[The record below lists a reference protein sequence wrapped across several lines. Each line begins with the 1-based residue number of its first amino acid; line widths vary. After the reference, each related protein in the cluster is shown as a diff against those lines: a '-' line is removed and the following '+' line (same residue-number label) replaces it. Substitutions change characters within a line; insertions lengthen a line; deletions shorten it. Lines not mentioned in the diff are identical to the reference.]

1 MNIITSSRLNILRAC
16 KAITLLP
23 WVEGTSGR
31 DAQRGTR
38 VHEGIVKR
46 VNKEPTML
54 DFDEERMVSAAVTWL
69 LARNYKEIR
78 QEVAY
83 SLSLDGTVRRILNTE
98 HRDYGPLTT
107 GEVPG
112 TLDVVAVEQDGLH
125 EVIDWKTG
133 NEVEEPGTNWQLLF
147 GGSCLARLYSLDE
160 VKLTIAYVRGDHVYS
175 VSEKVTGLTL
185 DRFRAQL
192 RDRLDVGGLKANQL
206 LPEPGQHCRYCPAAV
221 ACPKQQQA
229 ITAVDPEA
237 LAEAPGFAWTT
248 ELLSPEN
255 DALMVERLP
264 GLKGAIDAIEKA
276 LKERA
281 IAQGGIHLSNG
292 KVWKQK
298 IRVMPRFLR
307 ARAEEL
313 LGPERAATCIEKK
326 EELYFA
332 QVKK

>member
-1 MNIITSSRLNILRAC
+1 MNTVTSSRLNILKNCNAM
-16 KAITLLP
+16 LVLP
-23 WVEGTSGR
+23 WTEGSSGR

-112 TLDVVAVEQDGLH
+112 TLDVVTVDQDGLH

-147 GGSCLARLYSLDE
+147 GASCLARLYSLDE
-160 VKLTIAYVRGDHVYS
+160 VKVTIAYVRGDHVYA
-175 VSEKVTGLTL
+175 VSEKVGRLTL
-185 DRFRAQL
+185 DKFRASL
-192 RDRLDVGGLKANQL
+192 NARMDVTGAPLGAMAPQ
-206 LPEPGQHCRYCPAAV
+206 PGQHCRYCPAAPR
-221 ACPKQQQA
+221 CPKQQQA
-229 ITAVDPEA
+229 ILAVDPGA
-237 LAEAPGFAWTT
+237 AELGASPTFAWTT

-255 DALMVERLP
+255 DALMVER
-264 GLKGAIDAIEKA
+264 AIK
-276 LKERA
+276 
-281 IAQGGIHLSNG
+281 QGGIPLANG

-307 ARAEEL
+307 ARAEEM
-313 LGPERAATCIEKK
+313 LGPERAAECIEKK
-326 EELYFA
+326 EELYFT
-332 QVKK
+332 QVKP